1 MLLVVPSVPVV
12 HASKPV
18 VRASKPVVRARVS
31 EVHASKPVERASVP
45 KVRASKTVVH
55 ASVPEVRAGLL
66 SLLSSQSGEVLTPT
80 HPGYEA
86 RRKVMNAACT
96 ARPAVIVVPNT
107 ERDVSTILQAAV
119 AENMEVSH

>member
-1 MLLVVPSVPVV
+1 MWSVLLVVPSVPVVRASKPVVRASKPVVHASKPVV

-18 VRASKPVVRARVS
+18 VRASKPVVRA
-31 EVHASKPVERASVP
+31 
-45 KVRASKTVVH
+45 
-55 ASVPEVRAGLL
+55 SVPEVRASLL
-66 SLLSSQSGEVLTPT
+66 SRLSSQSGEVLTPT